1 MKIKCLI
8 IDDEPLAIN
17 ILKNY
22 LARFEGFEIAGTYG
36 NAVEA
41 FNNSGECP
49 ADLLFLDINMPM
61 LNGMEFLKGLNAP
74 PLTIIT
80 TAYRE
85 YAVESFELNV
95 IDYLVKPISFSRF
108 IKAINKAKHLLKT
121 DAPYNEKNGNGNGN
135 DTDNI
140 QRSIFIK
147 VNKKMIRLA
156 FNDILYIESLKDYVR
171 IKTLHEDFITHENL
185 AGMSKLLPSE
195 QFLRIHRS
203 FTINLMKVKSIEG
216 NCVEISGKL
225 LPIGRNYQKHTKQLI
240 LDSCCC

>member
-1 MKIKCLI
+1 MKITCLI

-17 ILKNY
+17 IIKNY
-22 LARFEGFEIAGTYG
+22 LARFEGFEIAGTCE

-41 FNNSGECP
+41 FNTLSECHV
-49 ADLLFLDINMPM
+49 DLLFLDINMPM
-61 LNGMEFLKGLNAP
+61 LNGIEFLKGLDSP

-95 IDYLVKPISFSRF
+95 IDYLIKPISFSRF
-108 IKAINKAKHLLKT
+108 VKAINKAKRLLKS
-121 DAPYNEKNGNGNGN
+121 DAAPEKEKNSSEA
-135 DTDNI
+135 DSA

-147 VNKKMIRLA
+147 VDKKMIRLA
-156 FNDILYIESLKDYVR
+156 FDDILYIESLKDYVR

-185 AGMSKLLPSE
+185 GGMGKLLPSD

-203 FTINLMKVKSIEG
+203 FAINLEKVKSIEG
-216 NCVEISGKL
+216 NCVEVFGKM
-225 LPIGRNYQKHTKQLI
+225 LPIGRNYQKQTKQLI
-240 LDSCCC
+240 LDSCSC